1 MPNLPQVEESLEAL
15 LSRQSE
21 LQKQR
26 EDLQRRF
33 AAERRTPKADY
44 NASFAWDTQLQEAL
58 TDTFSLPSFRQVTAG
73 MHVQM
78 HLLVTL
84 QDAVHH
90 VERAEQCA
98 PAY

>member
-1 MPNLPQVEESLEAL
+1 MFHLLQVEESLEAL

-21 LQKQR
+21 LRKHR
-26 EDLQRRF
+26 EDLQRRL
-33 AAERRTPKADY
+33 AAERRAPKADY

-58 TDTFSLPSFRQVTAG
+58 TNTFSLPSFRQVHVG
-73 MHVQM
+73 MHPQM
-78 HLLVTL
+78 HLLITL

-90 VERAEQCA
+90 AERPEQCA